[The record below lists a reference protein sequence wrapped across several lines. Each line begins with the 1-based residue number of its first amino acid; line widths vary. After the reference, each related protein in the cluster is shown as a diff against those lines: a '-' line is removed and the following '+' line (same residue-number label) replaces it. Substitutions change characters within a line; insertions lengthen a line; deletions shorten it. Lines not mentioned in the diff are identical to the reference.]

1 MRRLPLLLLVLAPL
15 PSYAQGTDSPI
26 TRSLYV
32 AIGGDPSLRRSGDE
46 PRMAA
51 SFGVEQSRLGSRW
64 AIRLGADYL
73 WKSSYSA
80 TRTEEISA
88 GLTARYGR
96 RSGVVRPYVLG
107 GIGIADLRRRGRYLK
122 YELEDGVIIGVPD
135 TAISATSRWNGMLTQ
150 GLGTTFAIGRVHLFT
165 EARLNLYPARLSD
178 RKPYRSLEA
187 SKALL
192 LGVRF

>member
-1 MRRLPLLLLVLAPL
+1 M
-15 PSYAQGTDSPI
+15 
-26 TRSLYV
+26 
-32 AIGGDPSLRRSGDE
+32 
-46 PRMAA
+46 
-51 SFGVEQSRLGSRW
+51 
-64 AIRLGADYL
+64 
-73 WKSSYSA
+73 
-80 TRTEEISA
+80 
-88 GLTARYGR
+88 
-96 RSGVVRPYVLG
+96 
-107 GIGIADLRRRGRYLK
+107 
-122 YELEDGVIIGVPD
+122 IIGVPD